1 MQDLFSV
8 LCKTLQVILP
18 HPQAKQPLS
27 LGWML
32 GVLEE
37 NLAGCLTK
45 ALGRSSKFL
54 RQLKIDWHRPFP
66 DVQQVL
72 LNTYLKSIDK
82 KNGRD
87 IYDARY

>member
-1 MQDLFSV
+1 VGVYLIRHIDKKLVSLCVFFSLLQLFCSDMQDLFSV

-37 NLAGCLTK
+37 ALAGCLQK
-45 ALGRSSKFL
+45 HLEGAQNF
-54 RQLKIDWHRPFP
+54 
-66 DVQQVL
+66 
-72 LNTYLKSIDK
+72 
-82 KNGRD
+82 
-87 IYDARY
+87 